1 MEGMRQRDT
10 DAERGR
16 PVSSPPPPLPA
27 WTLFFPIQGVALEQA
42 LIFPLSDLTGFLF
55 PATKRLNL
63 QIMELIFKLLP
74 LDFKPKSTLAP
85 NHPLFTGPP
94 HWKERAQ

>member
-55 PATKRLNL
+55 PATRLARCMAALCAGYL
-63 QIMELIFKLLP
+63 Q
-74 LDFKPKSTLAP
+74 P
-85 NHPLFTGPP
+85 NQG
-94 HWKERAQ
+94 ERTSMK